1 MDRDEI
7 AADVLRSCHTQLKKA
22 LSPRDHVVDHLYQA
36 KIISLEEKVR
46 VQDQRLQQSQAD
58 ELLMILAGRCT
69 WAIVQ
74 ELIKALED
82 ATLRSQHELADWL
95 KSQLRS
101 KGVQNGRTSATP
113 EPEVPTDLGPETDAV
128 VTREEGE
135 TSSGHNRTDRGNPIS
150 RDSADIPG
158 PPVQKETAQQHGNG
172 TSSSPEAV
180 SHGEQQSLRQPSP
193 TLPYP
198 EQENGSMSPMSVH
211 NSAWSMSVVAS
222 PLSDGDRVCE
232 YPSPRRVPASA
243 QPPPLPPRP
252 RSISSIGSATSARSA
267 GSSRPV
273 QRTSPTSSLSSVGS
287 SSNGSSGGSG
297 GSGGGSSGSGGS
309 GGGAAATSD
318 AHGNTQLYV
327 NTPME
332 VGARYQADRD
342 YTAKRP
348 GCLSVQQDEI
358 VTLREV
364 TDTGWWKI
372 KNGRGKVGWVPGFLW
387 ERAQAFAEDTAN
399 MGAERVCPPIYQLLV
414 RGIVREP
421 WFFSDITR
429 DQGEAILHSYGKN
442 NAFLVRTSQS
452 AGNGLALAVYYDGE
466 VDTFKIDVKANGH
479 LKVGEM
485 QFETMKV
492 LIRYYT
498 QHPVVAEDNRRVFL
512 GEPAKRQ

>member
-113 EPEVPTDLGPETDAV
+113 EPEVPTEP
-128 VTREEGE
+128 
-135 TSSGHNRTDRGNPIS
+135 
-150 RDSADIPG
+150 
-158 PPVQKETAQQHGNG
+158 QK
-172 TSSSPEAV
+172 
-180 SHGEQQSLRQPSP
+180 
-193 TLPYP
+193 
-198 EQENGSMSPMSVH
+198 
-211 NSAWSMSVVAS
+211 VA
-222 PLSDGDRVCE
+222 
-232 YPSPRRVPASA
+232 A
-243 QPPPLPPRP
+243 
-252 RSISSIGSATSARSA
+252 
-267 GSSRPV
+267 
-273 QRTSPTSSLSSVGS
+273 
-287 SSNGSSGGSG
+287 
-297 GSGGGSSGSGGS
+297 
-309 GGGAAATSD
+309 
-318 AHGNTQLYV
+318 
-327 NTPME
+327 E

-358 VTLREV
+358 VTLRE
-364 TDTGWWKI
+364 
-372 KNGRGKVGWVPGFLW
+372 
-387 ERAQAFAEDTAN
+387 QAFAEDTAN

>member
-113 EPEVPTDLGPETDAV
+113 EPEVPTV
-128 VTREEGE
+128 
-135 TSSGHNRTDRGNPIS
+135 
-150 RDSADIPG
+150 
-158 PPVQKETAQQHGNG
+158 
-172 TSSSPEAV
+172 
-180 SHGEQQSLRQPSP
+180 
-193 TLPYP
+193 
-198 EQENGSMSPMSVH
+198 
-211 NSAWSMSVVAS
+211 
-222 PLSDGDRVCE
+222 
-232 YPSPRRVPASA
+232 
-243 QPPPLPPRP
+243 
-252 RSISSIGSATSARSA
+252 
-267 GSSRPV
+267 
-273 QRTSPTSSLSSVGS
+273 
-287 SSNGSSGGSG
+287 
-297 GSGGGSSGSGGS
+297 
-309 GGGAAATSD
+309 
-318 AHGNTQLYV
+318 
-327 NTPME
+327 E

>member
-113 EPEVPTDLGPETDAV
+113 EPEVPTV
-128 VTREEGE
+128 
-135 TSSGHNRTDRGNPIS
+135 
-150 RDSADIPG
+150 
-158 PPVQKETAQQHGNG
+158 
-172 TSSSPEAV
+172 
-180 SHGEQQSLRQPSP
+180 
-193 TLPYP
+193 
-198 EQENGSMSPMSVH
+198 
-211 NSAWSMSVVAS
+211 
-222 PLSDGDRVCE
+222 
-232 YPSPRRVPASA
+232 
-243 QPPPLPPRP
+243 
-252 RSISSIGSATSARSA
+252 
-267 GSSRPV
+267 
-273 QRTSPTSSLSSVGS
+273 
-287 SSNGSSGGSG
+287 
-297 GSGGGSSGSGGS
+297 
-309 GGGAAATSD
+309 
-318 AHGNTQLYV
+318 
-327 NTPME
+327 E

-358 VTLREV
+358 VTLRE
-364 TDTGWWKI
+364 
-372 KNGRGKVGWVPGFLW
+372 
-387 ERAQAFAEDTAN
+387 QAFAEDTAN